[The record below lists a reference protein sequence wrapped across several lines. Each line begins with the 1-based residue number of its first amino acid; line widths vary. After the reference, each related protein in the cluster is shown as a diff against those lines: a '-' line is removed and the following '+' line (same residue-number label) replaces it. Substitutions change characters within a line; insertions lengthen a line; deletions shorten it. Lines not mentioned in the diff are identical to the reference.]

1 MAKKRKKKVLEDSW
15 MWLMQPLLP
24 GMNSIAQ
31 IDPPSPNM
39 KFSRSRSDTNIR
51 YLDWLRYL
59 AEERPEQPHEGFI
72 RAMKEY
78 AILALLDPT
87 NIPEASAW
95 SMALGVGYGTGMGIT
110 LAKGLLL
117 GPPILAAVDPQHRWE
132 GGLDEFPVYKAV
144 VNTIAYT
151 HPELPRDIIMGGG
164 SWGSVV

>member
-1 MAKKRKKKVLEDSW
+1 MARKKKKKVIDDSW
-15 MWLMQPLLP
+15 LWLMQPLLP

-31 IDPPSPNM
+31 LDPPSPTM
-39 KFSRSRSDTNIR
+39 KFTKSDTNIR
-51 YLDWLRYL
+51 YVDWLRHL

-95 SMALGVGYGTGMGIT
+95 SVALGVGYGAGMAVT
-110 LAKGLLL
+110 LVKGLVA
-117 GPPILAAVDPQHRWE
+117 GPPILAAIDPQHRWS

-151 HPELPRDIIMGGG
+151 HPELPKNIIMGGG